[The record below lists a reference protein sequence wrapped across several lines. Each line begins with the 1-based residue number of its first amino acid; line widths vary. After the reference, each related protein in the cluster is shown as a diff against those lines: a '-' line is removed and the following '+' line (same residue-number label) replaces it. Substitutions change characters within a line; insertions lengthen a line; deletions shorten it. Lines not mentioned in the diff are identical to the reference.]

1 MRITILA
8 APSNTHRKLEAVE
21 KKKYLEACLDQRR
34 HISPFGVSCDGVH
47 RNEAKVLQWYSS
59 TTNLAGRRAKKSGKP
74 ISETTNFMKSK
85 MSIAIVR
92 AHLCIRGSPIP
103 TSRMSQH
110 PQWEDGSG
118 LSMTYH
124 KADNKHISKK
134 NKRYLVVWP
143 NEATYQHTY
152 SCS

>member
-1 MRITILA
+1 MSTSTEERGDLVMMNLWKHQTDCILDVRITILA

-74 ISETTNFMKSK
+74 NFMKSK

-110 PQWEDGSG
+110 PQWEDGSCRS
-118 LSMTYH
+118 LFYH
-124 KADNKHISKK
+124 
-134 NKRYLVVWP
+134 
-143 NEATYQHTY
+143 
-152 SCS
+152 